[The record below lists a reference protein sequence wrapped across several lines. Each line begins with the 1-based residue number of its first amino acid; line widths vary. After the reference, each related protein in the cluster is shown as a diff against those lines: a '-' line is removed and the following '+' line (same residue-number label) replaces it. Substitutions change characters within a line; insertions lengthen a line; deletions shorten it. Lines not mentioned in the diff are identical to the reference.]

1 MSETSS
7 LVLFHPQIHRFS
19 TADGHSCAELAGT
32 GHSSASR
39 NLDTGRPGTW
49 SACHEPGTELHW
61 AQSARVPSDT
71 GTRVPSK
78 SVTLQVPFWHCVHH
92 GSGIGGPVGGCGGS
106 LCDGSCA
113 FDAASGSAILS
124 RATSALCAG
133 VTKAPFCAGCGGAS
147 RAAIPS
153 RKASALQLVPGIK
166 KAGILRARTVS

>member
-7 LVLFHPQIHRFS
+7 LVRFHPQIHRFS

-71 GTRVPSK
+71 GTRVRSK

-92 GSGIGGPVGGCGGS
+92 GTKPLRKKIFRKIELFNKMRRNKILKNFSPEDKNKVIA
-106 LCDGSCA
+106 LL
-113 FDAASGSAILS
+113 DALIAATLSSSTEILL
-124 RATSALCAG
+124 T
-133 VTKAPFCAGCGGAS
+133 
-147 RAAIPS
+147 
-153 RKASALQLVPGIK
+153 
-166 KAGILRARTVS
+166 

>member
-7 LVLFHPQIHRFS
+7 SVLFHPQIHRFS

-92 GSGIGGPVGGCGGS
+92 GKELRRCAERRGEHCAAAQRGQECPARGLLRCSPARAFYLARRFDS
-106 LCDGSCA
+106 LWGRRRHGKRS
-113 FDAASGSAILS
+113 
-124 RATSALCAG
+124 
-133 VTKAPFCAGCGGAS
+133 
-147 RAAIPS
+147 
-153 RKASALQLVPGIK
+153 
-166 KAGILRARTVS
+166 